1 MGLEAVLM
9 NRLFVTIVMYERSW
23 QEASASPLLEKAV
36 KNQQIQ
42 LLVYDNSPQSH
53 DEPFFQH
60 PLVSYFH
67 DPANP
72 GLSKAYNKGFK
83 SASSGDFDLLLLL
96 DQDTELTK
104 AYLNF
109 LMTETIGTEI
119 GAVVPLIYSVTIQVS
134 PVLADRYIN
143 RNLAYPAIGEQ
154 KQRIMAINSGTAVT
168 LAAIKKIGG
177 FNDAF
182 PLDFLDHWLFLRLHQ
197 EGFRFL
203 IANQKLNHD
212 LSVMHYKT
220 MTRERY
226 EQILTSESKFYR
238 DFDKEKKKEHE
249 KQLFF
254 RTIKQALS
262 PKMCRFSR
270 RTWKEYLSFRKDHL

>member
-1 MGLEAVLM
+1 MIQPI
-9 NRLFVTIVMYERSW
+9 R
-23 QEASASPLLEKAV
+23 PL
-36 KNQQIQ
+36 
-42 LLVYDNSPQSH
+42 
-53 DEPFFQH
+53 
-60 PLVSYFH
+60 
-67 DPANP
+67 
-72 GLSKAYNKGFK
+72 KAYNKGFK

-119 GAVVPLIYSVTIQVS
+119 GAVVPLIYSGTTQVS

-168 LAAIKKIGG
+168 LAAIKKSADSMMLFRWI
-177 FNDAF
+177 FRSLAF
-182 PLDFLDHWLFLRLHQ
+182 SSLTSRRLSV
-197 EGFRFL
+197 L

-226 EQILTSESKFYR
+226 EQILTMNRNSIGISI
-238 DFDKEKKKEHE
+238 KK
-249 KQLFF
+249 
-254 RTIKQALS
+254 
-262 PKMCRFSR
+262 
-270 RTWKEYLSFRKDHL
+270 RKGT